1 MQRYKGRVKSFFVAG
16 KKFQKSCFLSDFSRN
31 KALKS
36 LFSAFFTA
44 FACVFMYTPIHIYMY
59 SRPHEYNEIIYG
71 MGKIHN

>member
-1 MQRYKGRVKSFFVAG
+1 M
-16 KKFQKSCFLSDFSRN
+16 
-31 KALKS
+31 S
-36 LFSAFFTA
+36 LYSAFFTA